1 MRRRLPSHQADRE
14 TDRQGPLFHPA
25 ASVLCLAC
33 CRVPKRGSDSVMQV
47 FGWLDITVCVCV
59 QKCLCVLKAE
69 ALSRCVVGLSL
80 LMFV

>member
-1 MRRRLPSHQADRE
+1 MGKGLLSDE
-14 TDRQGPLFHPA
+14 TLRQKRTSVSPGCINAVLGMLQGHKTRIRQCY
-25 ASVLCLAC
+25 ASVWVAGYYC
-33 CRVPKRGSDSVMQV
+33 
-47 FGWLDITVCVCV
+47 VCVCV